1 MQGLLETP
9 SEQRGLFSENFL
21 DPILRHHYEN
31 IATGNFKRND
41 DGSVSTVFT
50 RQVDLNGVPTLI
62 PSVYGGKI
70 LSEEAAIKRAL
81 DSKIAWPTARTH
93 QELRE
98 YDIRLHENMLP
109 INANEAALILE
120 RFTPKGLLE

>member
-1 MQGLLETP
+1 MQGLLETS
-9 SEQRGLFSENFL
+9 SEQRGLFSSDSLN
-21 DPILRHHYEN
+21 PILRHHYEN

-62 PSVYGGKI
+62 PSVYDGKI
-70 LSEEAAIKRAL
+70 LSEEAAIKRAV

-120 RFTPKGLLE
+120 RFTPKGLFE